1 MCSHSRTL
9 PCKYAKLLG
18 LRNGDGA
25 DEGLVQC
32 LLPHAHGPFPKS
44 QILRVLLLWGL
55 PSNNHGA
62 VSAMWFQWDWELRY
76 HKSPL
81 PLTELTLDST
91 RIRRKKPIQYSCENE
106 TGWGHK
112 VEDST
117 VPFKILRPPGLNPS
131 DY

>member
-1 MCSHSRTL
+1 MSASPRPWPVSKVPNLTC
-9 PCKYAKLLG
+9 PAF
-18 LRNGDGA
+18 
-25 DEGLVQC
+25 V
-32 LLPHAHGPFPKS
+32 GPSF
-44 QILRVLLLWGL
+44 
-55 PSNNHGA
+55 NNHGA

-112 VEDST
+112 VEGST
-117 VPFKILRPPGLNPS
+117 VPLKILRPPGLNPS